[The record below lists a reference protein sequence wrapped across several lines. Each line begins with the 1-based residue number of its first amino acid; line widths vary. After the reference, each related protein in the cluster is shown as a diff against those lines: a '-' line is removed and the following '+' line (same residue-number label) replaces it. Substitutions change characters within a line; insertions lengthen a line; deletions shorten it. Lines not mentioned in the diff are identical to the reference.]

1 MKPTRPPRSINKI
14 QRPKPTADMV
24 YGINPVM
31 EALKAQRRQIRELL
45 IVTGRRDRRMDE
57 LEALAREKGVPVTR
71 MDGEALEALCGTDHH
86 QGAALQ
92 AGALPGMAPEDLLQV
107 AQKRGEEPFI
117 VLLDSIEDPRNLGA
131 IIRTAHCAGAHG
143 VVVPKDRSAQLTGLV
158 SKASAGALEHMPVAV
173 VTNLAKAM
181 ETLKEGGLWL
191 AGLDADGE
199 CSLFGGDF
207 KGPLGIVVG
216 SEGKG
221 IRPLVK
227 KGCDFIV
234 SIPLKGVVDS
244 LNASVAASLVMYEV
258 VRQRG
263 DSGK

>member
-1 MKPTRPPRSINKI
+1 MRQQKQGK
-14 QRPKPTADMV
+14 RPKPSADLL

-31 EALKAQRRQIRELL
+31 EALKAGRRQIRQL
-45 IVTGRRDRRMDE
+45 ILASGRRDRRVDE
-57 LEALAREKGVPVTR
+57 LESLAQSKGVPVKR
-71 MDGEALEALCGTDHH
+71 VDAEALEGLCGTGHH
-86 QGAALQ
+86 QGAALD
-92 AGALPGMAPEDLLQV
+92 AGALPGIAPEDLIQV
-107 AQKRGEEPFI
+107 AEKKGEEPFL

-131 IIRTAHCAGAHG
+131 IVRTAHCAGAHG
-143 VVVPKDRSAQLTGLV
+143 VVVPKDRSAQLTSLV

-181 ETLKEGGLWL
+181 EELKEKGLWF
-191 AGLDADGE
+191 AGLDADGDS
-199 CSLFGGDF
+199 SLFGGDF
-207 KGPLGIVVG
+207 TGPVGIVVG

-221 IRPLVK
+221 LRPLVK

-234 SIPLKGVVDS
+234 SIPLKGAVDS

-263 DSGK
+263 GSEK

>member
-1 MKPTRPPRSINKI
+1 MKQTKQGKRP
-14 QRPKPTADMV
+14 RPSADLL

-31 EALKAQRRQIRELL
+31 EALKAQRRQVRELL
-45 IVTGRRDRRMDE
+45 LASGRKDRRVDE
-57 LEALAREKGVPVTR
+57 LESLAREKGITVKRVDAET
-71 MDGEALEALCGTDHH
+71 LEGLCGTGHH
-86 QGAALQ
+86 QGAALD
-92 AGALPGMAPEDLLQV
+92 AGALPGVAPEDLLQV
-107 AQKRGEEPFI
+107 AEKKGEAPFL

-131 IIRTAHCAGAHG
+131 IVRTAHCAGAHG
-143 VVVPKDRSAQLTGLV
+143 VVVPRDRSAQLTALV

-173 VTNLAKAM
+173 VTNLAKTM
-181 ETLKEGGLWL
+181 EGLKENGLWL

-199 CSLFGGDF
+199 SSLFGGDF
-207 KGPLGIVVG
+207 TGPVGIVVG

-263 DSGK
+263 DAGK

>member
-1 MKPTRPPRSINKI
+1 MKPVKPIKKARG
-14 QRPKPTADMV
+14 PKPSAEML

-31 EALKAQRRQIRELL
+31 EALKAQRREIRGVFLA
-45 IVTGRRDRRMDE
+45 TGRRDRRVDE
-57 LEALAREKGVPVTR
+57 LEALAREKGVAVKRVDAET
-71 MDGEALEALCGTDHH
+71 LEGLCGTDHH
-86 QGAALQ
+86 QGVALD
-92 AGALPGMAPEDLLQV
+92 AGALPGMAPEDLLLL
-107 AQKRGEEPFI
+107 AKKRGESPFFVI
-117 VLLDSIEDPRNLGA
+117 LDSIEDPRNLGA

-143 VVVPKDRSAQLTGLV
+143 VVVPKDRSAQLTSLV
-158 SKASAGALEHMPVAV
+158 SKASAGAMEHMPVAV
-173 VTNLAKAM
+173 VTNIAKTM

-207 KGPLGIVVG
+207 TGPVGIVVG

-234 SIPLKGVVDS
+234 SIPLNGVVDS

-263 DSGK
+263 DAGK

>member
-1 MKPTRPPRSINKI
+1 MKHGKQTKQGKVR
-14 QRPKPTADMV
+14 KPSADLL

-31 EALKAQRRQIRELL
+31 EALKAGRRQVRRL
-45 IVTGRRDRRMDE
+45 ILASGRRDRRVDA
-57 LEALAREKGVPVTR
+57 LESLARDAGVPVERVDAET
-71 MDGEALEALCGTDHH
+71 LEGLCGTRQH
-86 QGAALQ
+86 QGAALD
-92 AGALPGMAPEDLLQV
+92 AGALPGMAPEDLV
-107 AQKRGEEPFI
+107 RIAEKKGEVPFL

-131 IIRTAHCAGAHG
+131 IVRTAHCAGAHG
-143 VVVPKDRSAQLTGLV
+143 VVVPKDRSAQLTALV

-181 ETLKEGGLWL
+181 EELKADGLWF
-191 AGLDADGE
+191 AGLDADGD
-199 CSLFGGDF
+199 STLFGGDF
-207 KGPLGIVVG
+207 SAPLGIVVG

-221 IRPLVK
+221 LRPLVR

-234 SIPLKGVVDS
+234 SIPLKGEVDS

-263 DSGK
+263 

>member
-1 MKPTRPPRSINKI
+1 MMKYKKQGN
-14 QRPKPTADMV
+14 RPKPAADML

-31 EALKAQRRQIRELL
+31 EALKAGRRQVRELIL
-45 IVTGRRDRRMDE
+45 ASGRRDRRVDE
-57 LEALAREKGVPVTR
+57 LDALAREKGIPVKRVDVET
-71 MDGEALEALCGTDHH
+71 LEGLCGNRQH
-86 QGAALQ
+86 QGVALD
-92 AGALPGMAPEDLLQV
+92 AGALPGVAPEDLIQL
-107 AQKRGEEPFI
+107 AEKRGEEPFL

-131 IIRTAHCAGAHG
+131 IVRTAHCAGAHG
-143 VVVPKDRSAQLTGLV
+143 VVVPKDRSAQLTALV
-158 SKASAGALEHMPVAV
+158 SKASAGALEHLPVAV
-173 VTNLAKAM
+173 VTNLTKTMEELKAK
-181 ETLKEGGLWL
+181 GLWF

-199 CSLFGGDF
+199 SSLFGGDF
-207 KGPLGIVVG
+207 TGPVGIVVG

-263 DSGK
+263 DAGK

>member
-1 MKPTRPPRSINKI
+1 MKPTKKGH
-14 QRPKPTADMV
+14 RPKPAADLL

-31 EALKAQRRQIRELL
+31 EALRAGRRQVRELVL
-45 IVTGRRDRRMDE
+45 ASGRRDRRVDE
-57 LEALAREKGVPVTR
+57 LERLAREKGTPVKR
-71 MDGEALEALCGTDHH
+71 VDAEALDGLCCHGQH
-86 QGAALQ
+86 QGAALD
-92 AGALPGMAPEDLLQV
+92 AGALPGVAPDDLIR
-107 AQKRGEEPFI
+107 AANKKGEEPFL

-131 IIRTAHCAGAHG
+131 IVRTAHCAGAHG
-143 VVVPKDRSAQLTGLV
+143 VVVPKDRSAQLTPLV

-173 VTNLAKAM
+173 VTNLAKTM
-181 ETLKEGGLWL
+181 EGLKAHGVWF

-199 CSLFGGDF
+199 RSLFGGDF
-207 KGPLGIVVG
+207 TGPVGIVVG

-234 SIPLKGVVDS
+234 SIPLKGAVDS

-263 DSGK
+263 AAGK

>member
-1 MKPTRPPRSINKI
+1 MIKNKK
-14 QRPKPTADMV
+14 QNTRPKPAAGLL

-31 EALKAQRRQIRELL
+31 EALKAGRRQIRELIL
-45 IVTGRRDRRMDE
+45 ASGRRDRRVDE
-57 LEALAREKGVPVTR
+57 LETLAREKKVPVKR
-71 MDGEALEALCGTDHH
+71 VEADMLEELCGTSHH
-86 QGAALQ
+86 QGAALD
-92 AGALPGMAPEDLLQV
+92 AGSLPGVAPEDVLLL
-107 AQKRGEEPFI
+107 AEKRGEEPFL

-131 IIRTAHCAGAHG
+131 IVRSAHCAGAHG
-143 VVVPKDRSAQLTGLV
+143 VVVPKDRSAQLTALV

-173 VTNLAKAM
+173 VTNLAKTM
-181 ETLKEGGLWL
+181 EELKAKGLWF

-199 CSLFGGDF
+199 SSLFGGDF
-207 KGPLGIVVG
+207 TGPLGIVVG

-263 DSGK
+263 DAG

>member
-1 MKPTRPPRSINKI
+1 MKQTK
-14 QRPKPTADMV
+14 QGKRPKPAADLL

-45 IVTGRRDRRMDE
+45 IASGRKDRRVDE
-57 LEALAREKGVPVTR
+57 LESLAREKGITVKRVDADT
-71 MDGEALEALCGTDHH
+71 LEGLCGTGHH
-86 QGAALQ
+86 QGAALS
-92 AGALPGMAPEDLLQV
+92 AGALPGVAPEDLLRV
-107 AQKRGEEPFI
+107 AEKKGEEPFL

-131 IIRTAHCAGAHG
+131 IVRTAHCAGAHG
-143 VVVPKDRSAQLTGLV
+143 VVVPRDRSAQLTALV

-173 VTNLAKAM
+173 VTNLAKTM
-181 ETLKEGGLWL
+181 EGLKENGLWF
-191 AGLDADGE
+191 AGLDADGDS
-199 CSLFGGDF
+199 SLFGGDF
-207 KGPLGIVVG
+207 TGPVGIVVG

-263 DSGK
+263 DAGK